1 MSEEK
6 NRLWNECLQIIKDNL
21 SPEHYDSWF
30 SPITVQNYED
40 GVLTLRVPSAFY
52 VEQLEGRFRNLLS
65 LTLKRIF
72 GRELRQLKYSYDVV
86 KGDDETNIT
95 EDRKKLQHQQA
106 GEMHNPFAAR
116 EYVEFD
122 SQLNDSYTFDN
133 YCESKSNKLAYAIA
147 NAVASNPKCQT
158 FNPMF
163 IFGPTGVGKT
173 HLIQAIGNKMK
184 EVDPNSRVLYLC
196 ARTFESQYT
205 TAVRKNAVNDFINF
219 YKSIDMLIIDDV
231 QEFAGKTATQNTFFH
246 IFNYLHNKQKHL
258 ILSCDCPPSELD
270 GMEPRLLS
278 RFKWGMTVEL
288 SRPDYELRKN
298 VFLMKAAEASVDIP
312 MEITEFVAENVKDN
326 VRELE
331 GVFVSLLAY
340 STALNQPFTI
350 ELARNVLSNSIKT
363 TKKQITFDTIV
374 ETVCSQF
381 SIDTN
386 ALFSKSRKREVADS
400 RQLIMAL
407 AKKHTKMSYTV
418 IGAKLNRNHATV
430 LYACK
435 TIDERLSVDEDFRTV
450 VSKIEESIMA

>member
-1 MSEEK
+1 
-6 NRLWNECLQIIKDNL
+6 
-21 SPEHYDSWF
+21 
-30 SPITVQNYED
+30 
-40 GVLTLRVPSAFY
+40 
-52 VEQLEGRFRNLLS
+52 
-65 LTLKRIF
+65 
-72 GRELRQLKYSYDVV
+72 
-86 KGDDETNIT
+86 
-95 EDRKKLQHQQA
+95 
-106 GEMHNPFAAR
+106 
-116 EYVEFD
+116 
-122 SQLNDSYTFDN
+122 
-133 YCESKSNKLAYAIA
+133 
-147 NAVASNPKCQT
+147 
-158 FNPMF
+158 MF

-184 EVDPNSRVLYLC
+184 EVVPDSRVLYLS
-196 ARTFESQYT
+196 ARTFEAQYT

-288 SRPDYELRKN
+288 ARPDYELRKN
-298 VFLMKAAEASVDIP
+298 VFLMKAAEACVEIP
-312 MEITEFVAENVKDN
+312 MEIIEFIAENVKDN

-340 STALNQPFTI
+340 STALNMPFSI
-350 ELARNVLSNSIKT
+350 ELAKNVLSNSIKT
-363 TKKQITFDTIV
+363 TKRQVTFETIV
-374 ETVCSQF
+374 EKVCDKF

-386 ALFSKSRKREVADS
+386 ALYSKSRKREVADS

-407 AKKHTKMSYTV
+407 AKKFTKMSYTI

-430 LYACK
+430 LHACK
-435 TIDERLSVDEDFRTV
+435 TIEERLSVDKEFRATV
-450 VSKIEESIMA
+450 AKIEETITA